1 MGLSYLAVGTAAV
14 VGIAG
19 FVLLAS
25 GAGADSGPAAQK
37 LIRRLEARLG
47 TVQDLT
53 AHFEQSY
60 RSGVLGREIVESG
73 RVFVK
78 RPGLM
83 RWEYQKPEKKLF
95 VADGRS
101 YYFYVPAD
109 KQVIVQDQAG
119 DKRAPALLLSEDRDI
134 LADYT
139 ASLEPSDGGL
149 DRVRLVPR
157 RPDPDVQSV
166 IVSLDSALRIR
177 EIVVHDLQGGET
189 RYRFEEI
196 EQNIGLQR
204 GLFHFEPPRGVEV
217 ITG

>member
-1 MGLSYLAVGTAAV
+1 MAAA

-25 GAGADSGPAAQK
+25 GAGVDSGPSAQA
-37 LIRRLEARLG
+37 LVRRLEARLD

-73 RVFVK
+73 RVFIK

-95 VADGRS
+95 VADGHS

-139 ASLEPSDGGL
+139 AALEPPEDGL
-149 DRVRLVPR
+149 DRLRLVPR
-157 RPDPDVQSV
+157 EPDPDVESV
-166 IVSLDSALRIR
+166 SVSLDSALRIR
-177 EIVVHDLQGGET
+177 EILVRDLQGSET

-204 GLFHFEPPRGVEV
+204 ALFRFDPPRGVEV